1 MNGEVTLDARMRGTA
16 FSSLTRRVSCCGLK
30 FTLGR
35 KTGDPRMRCGSS
47 LKKRAFTFTFSQM
60 LVKPEASIAYLVDRI
75 FRTSLVD

>member
-1 MNGEVTLDARMRGTA
+1 MNGEVTLDARMRRTA
-16 FSSLTRRVSCCGLK
+16 FSSLTRRVSCCELK

-47 LKKRAFTFTFSQM
+47 LKKRAFTFSQM